1 MKAQRRLRIG
11 LALLTGLAMLMAWS
25 PLSTAQAQDK
35 IVVGA
40 GQPIT
45 GRFAFAGKH
54 INDGLADCLALAS
67 ERGGIAGKKIE
78 YIFEDTG
85 YETSRAVASFKKL
98 MAQHKPVIMYGESTG
113 VGKAMAPE
121 INNVYKVLYGSTS
134 FSEEL
139 ADRKANPYIIVS
151 GPTYSQQF
159 GILLKYIAANPKKKG
174 VAPKVAFFYSDT
186 EFGRDPIP
194 YAREMAKK
202 LGVEVVAEEVTP
214 VGAVDVTSQVLDL
227 KRHQPDYCIFQGY
240 VVPPIPDVIRAAKD
254 YGLQTTFMGTF
265 WAMDKML
272 IDKLGADAEGYMGI
286 NPYAYWWETDSPEIQ
301 VIRDFNKRNHP
312 EITERPNSYMQGWFT
327 GMIFVKAMQMCAEK
341 NLPIT
346 GENLKDMIPMIKDW
360 NPNGLTG
367 KVSFKDTNSASVGK
381 VYKADAKKGIFVP
394 ASDWIYL
401 D

>member
-1 MKAQRRLRIG
+1 MKAHRRLRIG
-11 LALLTGLAMLMAWS
+11 LAILTTLVVLMTCA
-25 PLSTAQAQDK
+25 PVCTAQEK

-54 INDGLADCLALAS
+54 INDGLADCLALAN
-67 ERGGIAGKKIE
+67 EKGGIDGKKIE

-85 YETSRAVASFKKL
+85 YETNRAVASFKKL

-159 GILLKYIAANPKKKG
+159 GILLKYIAAHPKAKG
-174 VAPKVAFFYSDT
+174 VPPKVAFFYSDT

-194 YAREMAKK
+194 FAREMAKK
-202 LGVEVVAEEVTP
+202 LGIQVVAEEVTA

-227 KRHQPDYCIFQGY
+227 KRNQPDYCIFQGY

-265 WAMDKML
+265 WAMDKTL
-272 IDKLGADAEGYMGI
+272 IDKLGADAEGYMGV

-301 VIRDFNKRNHP
+301 VIRDFNKRHHP

-341 NLPIT
+341 KLPIT
-346 GENLKDMIPMIKDW
+346 GENLKDMIPLIKEW

-367 KVSFKDTNSASVGK
+367 KVSFKETNSASVGK
-381 VYKADAKKGIFVP
+381 VYKADAQKGIFVP